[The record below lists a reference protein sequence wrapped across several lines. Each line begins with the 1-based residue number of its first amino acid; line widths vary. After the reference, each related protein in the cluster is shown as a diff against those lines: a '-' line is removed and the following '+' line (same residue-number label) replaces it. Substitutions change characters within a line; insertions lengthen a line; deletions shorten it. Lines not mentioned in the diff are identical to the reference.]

1 MANVKPASTGA
12 SPYDS
17 YQTSLTTRYCSPAM
31 SQLFSQRSRHSTWR
45 KLWLSLAESEK
56 ELGINTI
63 TDEALEQMR
72 AHLTVTDEDFE
83 VARVEEKS
91 RRHDVM
97 AHVHAFGAVAPAAAG
112 IIHLG
117 ATSCFVTDNTEL
129 ILARDAMD
137 LICKK
142 VAKVIA
148 NLSAFALRWKSE
160 PTLAYT
166 HLQAAQL
173 ITVGKRASQWILDLM
188 LDLHAI
194 EQVRQELKFRGAQGT
209 TGTQA
214 SFVSIFEGDTSKCD
228 QLNEILCQKFGF
240 PSCYDVSTQT
250 YTRKVDLII
259 ANAVAGLGST
269 AQKITGDI
277 RHLMHWKEIEEP
289 FESSQI
295 GSSAMAYKRNP
306 MRSERVYSLARE
318 LMSKPASFAATHSDQ
333 WAERTLDDSAIRR
346 IDIPEM
352 FLLADAI
359 CIGLDNISDG
369 LVVYPAVIASRV
381 AAEAIILTPVHKLPF
396 MITEDIIM
404 RLCAKGVSRQ
414 HAHEEIRV
422 LSHQA
427 GAVVKQEGKPNDL
440 VERIKA
446 NEFFKPI
453 WGELDGML
461 KAELYTGRSSQI
473 VEKYC
478 GPGGPVSKA
487 LAPYADYI
495 KGATTATLNV

>member
-1 MANVKPASTGA
+1 MANLATASSGS
-12 SPYDS
+12 SPFDS

-45 KLWLSLAESEK
+45 KLWLALAESEK
-56 ELGINTI
+56 EIGIKTI

-72 AHLTVTDEDFE
+72 ANLTVTDADFE
-83 VARVEEKS
+83 VARVEEKI

-112 IIHLG
+112 LIHYG

-129 ILARDAMD
+129 ILAREALD
-137 LICKK
+137 LVCKK
-142 VAKVIA
+142 IAKVIA
-148 NLSAFALRWKSE
+148 NLSAFALQWKSE

-173 ITVGKRASQWILDLM
+173 ITVGKRAAQWIQDLM

-194 EQVRQELKFRGAQGT
+194 EQVRHELRFRGAQGT

-214 SFVSIFEGDTSKCD
+214 SFLSIFEGDAAKCD
-228 QLNEILCQKFGF
+228 QLNDLLCAKFGF
-240 PSCYDVSTQT
+240 PDCYDVSTQT

-346 IDIPEM
+346 TPI
-352 FLLADAI
+352 LKY
-359 CIGLDNISDG
+359 ISCQ
-369 LVVYPAVIASRV
+369 VQS
-381 AAEAIILTPVHKLPF
+381 
-396 MITEDIIM
+396 
-404 RLCAKGVSRQ
+404 
-414 HAHEEIRV
+414 
-422 LSHQA
+422 
-427 GAVVKQEGKPNDL
+427 
-440 VERIKA
+440 
-446 NEFFKPI
+446 
-453 WGELDGML
+453 
-461 KAELYTGRSSQI
+461 
-473 VEKYC
+473 
-478 GPGGPVSKA
+478 
-487 LAPYADYI
+487 
-495 KGATTATLNV
+495 